1 MKNYKLLTLIAALV
15 VTGSL
20 SAQQYDDLYYNPDK
34 DKTFFKD
41 YNADKQETKKTYTAQ
56 NEEQAYRDT
65 DEDDAYYDDYDYYY
79 SSRVRRFH
87 RPFYGF
93 NFFDPVYV
101 DMSYYDP
108 FLSPGATVLIYDDV
122 FAFNNWYGGSRWN
135 RWNNGF
141 SWGIGFSPWSYG
153 YNSWNNFGW
162 NSFGPS
168 YYGYNN
174 YGYGYNYNNG
184 FYCPPTWGSGYVYNT
199 VENIRNNTVYGP
211 RTSGGA
217 RIPREDGREIRRDA
231 NTNDGTLTPRTSNR
245 LPGERIN
252 IEPRE
257 RNTTDESQMSGRAKA
272 QSERRQEVE
281 RTTITPRESA
291 PRRNYNDNNVQS
303 RPRTEAPP
311 RTFNT
316 DTQRSSTR
324 EINSGSTRSSGSDR
338 SSGSSSAPR
347 SSSGSRRGGN

>member
-1 MKNYKLLTLIAALV
+1 MKNYKLIVLIAALV

-34 DKTFFKD
+34 DKSFFKD
-41 YNADKQETKKTYTAQ
+41 YNADKQETSKTYTAR
-56 NEEQAYRDT
+56 NDEKAYRDT

-122 FAFNNWYGGSRWN
+122 FAFNNWYGGNRWN

-141 SWGIGFSPWSYG
+141 GGNNWNNGFGWNSWGNNPWG
-153 YNSWNNFGW
+153 WNAGLGWNRWNNFGLGF
-162 NSFGPS
+162 NGF
-168 YYGYNN
+168 NN
-174 YGYGYNYNNG
+174 FGYGFNNG

-211 RTSGGA
+211 RNSGGA
-217 RIPREDGREIRRDA
+217 RVPRENGREIRRDA
-231 NTNDGTLTPRTSNR
+231 TTNGGVLTPSTPNR
-245 LPGERIN
+245 LPAERTT

-272 QSERRQEVE
+272 QSERRREVE
-281 RTTITPRESA
+281 RTVPSESTPR
-291 PRRNYNDNNVQS
+291 RTYDNNAPS
-303 RPRTEAPP
+303 RTRTESPAP
-311 RTFNT
+311 
-316 DTQRSSTR
+316 RSSTR
-324 EINSGSTRSSGSDR
+324 DVNSGSTRSSGSDR
-338 SSGSSSAPR
+338 SSSGSSSAPR
-347 SSSGSRRGGN
+347 SSSGTRRGGN